1 MAFWRCCCGT
11 EVLDGPRLAPYSG
24 GLGSDEREGGT
35 DMLRFCAVVLLC
47 LSCAACANDGSF
59 GSQAGRMHLIGP
71 AAAAEPADAG
81 HKTLASK
88 VMSAIALEKV
98 TGRKPD
104 PERLMQ
110 LD

>member
-1 MAFWRCCCGT
+1 MIRI
-11 EVLDGPRLAPYSG
+11 S
-24 GLGSDEREGGT
+24 
-35 DMLRFCAVVLLC
+35 AVALLC
-47 LSCAACANDGSF
+47 LSCAACANDGLVYQ
-59 GSQAGRMHLIGP
+59 GGAMHLIGP
-71 AAAAEPADAG
+71 ASAAEAQPG
-81 HKTLASK
+81 QKTLASK

>member
-1 MAFWRCCCGT
+1 
-11 EVLDGPRLAPYSG
+11 
-24 GLGSDEREGGT
+24 
-35 DMLRFCAVVLLC
+35 MLRISAVAVLC
-47 LSCAACANDGSF
+47 LSCAACANDGAL
-59 GSQAGRMHLIGP
+59 GHQGGAMHLIGP
-71 AAAAEPADAG
+71 AAAAEPADAMQ
-81 HKTLASK
+81 HKTLAAK